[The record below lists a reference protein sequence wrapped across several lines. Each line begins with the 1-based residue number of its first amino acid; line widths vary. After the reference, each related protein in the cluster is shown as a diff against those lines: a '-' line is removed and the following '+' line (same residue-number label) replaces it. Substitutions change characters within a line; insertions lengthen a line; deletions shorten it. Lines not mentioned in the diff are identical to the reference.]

1 MLKNGIYIH
10 NEKCKHKKADAATL
24 KSDKVDFKRKAPQK
38 IKTTTHSY
46 QAGI

>member
-10 NEKCKHKKADAATL
+10 NEKCKHKKAGAATL
-24 KSDKVDFKRKAPQK
+24 KSDKVDFQEKSTTKD
-38 IKTTTHSY
+38 KTTTHSY